1 MMKSVDTGKEKVK
14 KICEVLRKETI
25 DPAKK
30 EGDQIIAKAKHSA
43 EGIVA
48 DAKKEAA
55 RLLDEARSKIEEER
69 NVFKASINL
78 ACKKSIDMLKQSVE
92 EKLFNPQLAE
102 FCKAATNDSKVAAD
116 LISAIIKSIDKEG
129 VDGDLKAVVSK
140 DVDLDAVNKAILKGA
155 IEKLKS
161 KSVEVGSIE
170 GGVQVKIV
178 DQNLTI
184 DMSDESL
191 KNLLASF
198 VRDDFRSVIFSYE

>member
-1 MMKSVDTGKEKVK
+1 MKSVDTGKEKVK

>member
-1 MMKSVDTGKEKVK
+1 M
-14 KICEVLRKETI
+14 RKETI

-116 LISAIIKSIDKEG
+116 LISAIIKSIEKEG

-155 IEKLKS
+155 IERLKS

>member
-1 MMKSVDTGKEKVK
+1 MKSVDTGKEKVK

-116 LISAIIKSIDKEG
+116 LISAIIKSVDKEG

>member
-1 MMKSVDTGKEKVK
+1 
-14 KICEVLRKETI
+14 
-25 DPAKK
+25 
-30 EGDQIIAKAKHSA
+30 
-43 EGIVA
+43 
-48 DAKKEAA
+48 
-55 RLLDEARSKIEEER
+55 
-69 NVFKASINL
+69 
-78 ACKKSIDMLKQSVE
+78 
-92 EKLFNPQLAE
+92 
-102 FCKAATNDSKVAAD
+102 
-116 LISAIIKSIDKEG
+116 
-129 VDGDLKAVVSK
+129 
-140 DVDLDAVNKAILKGA
+140 VNKAILKGA

>member
-55 RLLDEARSKIEEER
+55 RLLDEARSKVEEER

-92 EKLFNPQLAE
+92 EKIFNPQLAE

>member
-25 DPAKK
+25 DPSKK

-191 KNLLASF
+191 KNLLANF

>member
-1 MMKSVDTGKEKVK
+1 MKSVDTGKEKVK

-116 LISAIIKSIDKEG
+116 LISVIIKSIEKEG

>member
-116 LISAIIKSIDKEG
+116 LISVIIKSIEKEG